1 MNLRCLLWWR
11 RKRSV
16 RSDDCGA
23 DLHSLALLSPK
34 EQPRRRRW
42 HPIQCSCLENP
53 RDRGACWAAVHEVAK
68 SRTRLSGFT
77 FTFHFHAPEKE
88 MAPHSSVLAWRIPGM
103 GEPGGLPSMGS
114 HRVGH
119 DWSDLAAAARSSL
132 DFTGVSAAKDLPAK
146 QETCVWAL
154 DQEDLLREGN
164 GNPLQYSCLGKAM
177 DRGARRVT
185 VHGAPKSLPTTS
197 VNRISETWAVRS
209 PSPGTKGRRRRG
221 GATSALCPVSSASGK
236 YVCLLS
242 TKRHPEFLLQSGPQH
257 WLGEPGLACPAPR
270 LPPLHGCALSH
281 SGTKWNIRVLH
292 TSQGSPPA

>member
-1 MNLRCLLWWR
+1 MCLSTGSG
-11 RKRSV
+11 RSPEGREWQSTPV
-16 RSDDCGA
+16 FLPGKCHGQRSPACY
-23 DLHSLALLSPK
+23 SP
-34 EQPRRRRW
+34 W
-42 HPIQCSCLENP
+42 
-53 RDRGACWAAVHEVAK
+53 G
-68 SRTRLSGFT
+68 
-77 FTFHFHAPEKE
+77 
-88 MAPHSSVLAWRIPGM
+88 
-103 GEPGGLPSMGS
+103 
-114 HRVGH
+114 
-119 DWSDLAAAARSSL
+119 
-132 DFTGVSAAKDLPAK
+132 
-146 QETCVWAL
+146 
-154 DQEDLLREGN
+154 
-164 GNPLQYSCLGKAM
+164 
-177 DRGARRVT
+177 
-185 VHGAPKSLPTTS
+185 PKSLPTTS

>member
-164 GNPLQYSCLGKAM
+164 GNPLQYSCLGNAM

-185 VHGAPKSLPTTS
+185 VHGAQRVYRPPALTGS
-197 VNRISETWAVRS
+197 VR
-209 PSPGTKGRRRRG
+209 PGPWGHPALGRKAGDEEEEQRVPCV
-221 GATSALCPVSSASGK
+221 LC
-236 YVCLLS
+236 
-242 TKRHPEFLLQSGPQH
+242 
-257 WLGEPGLACPAPR
+257 R
-270 LPPLHGCALSH
+270 LPRVSMSVSFLQ
-281 SGTKWNIRVLH
+281 NDIRSSFCSRVP
-292 TSQGSPPA
+292 SIG